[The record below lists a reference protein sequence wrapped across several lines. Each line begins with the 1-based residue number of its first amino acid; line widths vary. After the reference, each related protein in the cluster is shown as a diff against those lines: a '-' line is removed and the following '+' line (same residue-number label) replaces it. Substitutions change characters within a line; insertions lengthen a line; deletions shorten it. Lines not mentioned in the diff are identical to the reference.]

1 MTRIERA
8 ARALCR
14 FQGLPENTQYEGRR
28 MWESF
33 IAQAA
38 AVVEAIDEE
47 PKTRSSIE
55 NKRGTM

>member
-8 ARALCR
+8 AGAMCR

-33 IAQAA
+33 IPQAT
-38 AVVEAIDEE
+38 AVVEAIEEE
-47 PKTRSSIE
+47 PEPRSAIE
-55 NKRGTM
+55 NKRGTT

>member
-28 MWESF
+28 MCESF
-33 IAQAA
+33 ISQAT
-38 AVVEAIDEE
+38 AVVEAIDEDPE
-47 PKTRSSIE
+47 TRSAIE
-55 NKRGTM
+55 NKRRTM